1 MDFFVK
7 IGNSWNP
14 LTISS
19 KSSILDFWLA
29 SWLRLYRF
37 IDESVFEFKSLA
49 LMNRCKVF
57 QTLITKNYGDPAV
70 DSFENTA
77 EYQLEKRVALA
88 KI

>member
-1 MDFFVK
+1 
-7 IGNSWNP
+7 
-14 LTISS
+14 
-19 KSSILDFWLA
+19 
-29 SWLRLYRF
+29 
-37 IDESVFEFKSLA
+37 
-49 LMNRCKVF
+49 MNRCKVF